1 MIPIKYISFQAE
13 QTTTVSE
20 ANILCLG
27 NFDGVH
33 YAHRI
38 LLREAKKLKAE
49 KFPNALCGVF
59 CFEKPSIDYFSPNP
73 PKHLTT
79 LEQKLQYFKDEG
91 MDFAF
96 IADFGALKDLSPEAF
111 VRDVLIAQCTCKAA
125 VCGYN
130 YHFGKGGAGTHQLLR
145 AMFPS
150 ECVITVP
157 QVYLDGD
164 TVSSTRIRGLLKQG
178 KLKEANALLTSPFAI
193 TAPVEHGKG
202 LGRHLGAPT
211 FNQIPPEEILIPA
224 HGVYLTRC
232 TVDGQPYY
240 GLTNVGTRPTVEI
253 DARVNLETH
262 LLNFEGDLYQ
272 KELCVE
278 FLDFIR
284 PEKCFENAEALQKQ
298 IQQDIKVVEE
308 RLK

>member
-13 QTTTVSE
+13 QTNAVSE

-33 YAHRI
+33 FAHRT

-49 KFPNALCGVF
+49 KLPHALCGVF
-59 CFEKPSIDYFSPNP
+59 CFEKPSIDYFSKNP

-79 LEQKLQYFKDEG
+79 LEQKLQYFASEG

-96 IADFGALKDLSPEAF
+96 IADFGALKDLSPEEF
-111 VRDVLIAQCTCKAA
+111 VNDVLVGQCACKAA

-130 YHFGKGGAGTHQLLR
+130 YHFGKGGTGTSRDLQKLLAPNTVI
-145 AMFPS
+145 AMAP
-150 ECVITVP
+150 I
-157 QVYLDGD
+157 YMDD
-164 TVSSTRIRGLLKQG
+164 NTVSSTRIRGLLEQG
-178 KLKEANALLTSPFAI
+178 EITEANALLTTPFSI
-193 TAPVEHGKG
+193 MAPVEHGKG
-202 LGRHLGAPT
+202 LGRHLGFPT
-211 FNQIPPEEILIPA
+211 FNQIPPKEMLIPA

-232 TVDGQPYY
+232 EIDNKFYF
-240 GLTNVGTRPTVEI
+240 GLTNVGTRPTV
-253 DARVNLETH
+253 DVNATPNLETH
-262 LLNFEGDLYQ
+262 LFNFVGDLYQ
-272 KELCVE
+272 KELLVE

-284 PEKCFENAEALQKQ
+284 SEKRFESTEALQRQ
-298 IQQDIKVVEE
+298 IQLDIKAVQE